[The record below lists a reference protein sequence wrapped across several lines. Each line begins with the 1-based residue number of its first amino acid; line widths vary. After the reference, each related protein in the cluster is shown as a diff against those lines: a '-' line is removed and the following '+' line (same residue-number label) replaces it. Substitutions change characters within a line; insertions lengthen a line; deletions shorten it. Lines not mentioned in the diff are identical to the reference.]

1 MMARRETTAKT
12 LADILVEPQ
21 TNASTPPETFSRVIR
36 TLMDQGDAVNEGPER
51 KGALGRS

>member
-1 MMARRETTAKT
+1 MARRETTAKT

-21 TNASTPPETFSRVIR
+21 TNASTPPETFTRVI
-36 TLMDQGDAVNEGPER
+36 QGDAVNEGPER